1 MGQGGQFLGR
11 QAGLTRVQRASG
23 TIRTNKNIGEHAMGR
38 RTRRVIGLAGLA
50 SVYVL
55 ITLGKDAVAQEK
67 VIRIGH
73 QTLGAYT
80 ILKQQGILGPP
91 LKALGYSITWTQF
104 SGGPQLLDGIKT
116 NAVDIAHAGE
126 TPPVFAQ
133 AAGTPLVYIGHEP
146 ASPKTEAII
155 VPKDSPL
162 KTVGDLKGKKIGL
175 NQGSNVH
182 YLLVRALE
190 KAGLKYSD
198 VVPLFLPPA
207 GGREAF
213 ESGSIDAWVIW
224 EPYRAAAE
232 MSLGAR
238 TLVDGT
244 GLVSNHEFF
253 FAAKALAD
261 SHPQVV
267 DILLAATRQV
277 YAEVVKDIPGTAK
290 MLSAASG
297 FPTSVLETALA
308 RRSFGVQPMSD
319 AVIAEQQ
326 KIADTFKNLGLIP
339 ATINVSEAM
348 RKPRF

>member
-1 MGQGGQFLGR
+1 M
-11 QAGLTRVQRASG
+11 S
-23 TIRTNKNIGEHAMGR
+23 R
-38 RTRRVIGLAGLA
+38 RTRRAIDLAGLVIV
-50 SVYVL
+50 SVL
-55 ITLGKDAVAQEK
+55 IVLGHHAVAQERD
-67 VIRIGH
+67 IRIGH

-80 ILKQQGILGPP
+80 LLKQQGILDQRV
-91 LKALGYSITWTQF
+91 KALGYSITWTQF
-104 SGGPQLLDGIKT
+104 PGGPQLLEGIKT

-133 AAGTPLVYIGHEP
+133 ADGTPLVYIGHEP

-155 VPKDSPL
+155 VPKESPL
-162 KTVGDLKGKKIGL
+162 KTVADLKGKKIAL
-175 NQGSNVH
+175 NRGSNVH

-198 VVPLFLPPA
+198 VEPVFLPPA
-207 GGREAF
+207 SGREAF
-213 ESGSIDAWVIW
+213 EKGSIDAWVIW

-253 FAAKALAD
+253 FAARAFAD
-261 SHPQVV
+261 AHPQVV
-267 DILLAATRQV
+267 DIVLATTRQL

-290 MLSAASG
+290 VLSTASG
-297 FPTSVLETALA
+297 LPTSVLETALG

-319 AVIAEQQ
+319 AVIGEQQ

-339 ATINVSEAM
+339 TAINVADVV
-348 RKPRF
+348 RKPHS